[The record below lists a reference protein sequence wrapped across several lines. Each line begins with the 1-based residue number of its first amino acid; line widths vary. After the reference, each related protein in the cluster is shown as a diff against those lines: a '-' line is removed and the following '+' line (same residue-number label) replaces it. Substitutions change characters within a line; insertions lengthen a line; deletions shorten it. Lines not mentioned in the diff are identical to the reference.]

1 MKNKIIDREI
11 LKERAELRV
20 KLWKIIND
28 IDYSV
33 EDYELRADNGDYTP
47 NDKECIL
54 INDYAQGLLDEVV
67 DAIIK
72 NSKEI
77 HKLIGE

>member
-11 LKERAELRV
+11 LKERAEIRV

-33 EDYELRADNGDYTP
+33 EDYEYRGDEGDYTP
-47 NDKECIL
+47 NNHEEVL

-72 NSKEI
+72 KYKQE
-77 HKLIGE
+77 KLTHRR